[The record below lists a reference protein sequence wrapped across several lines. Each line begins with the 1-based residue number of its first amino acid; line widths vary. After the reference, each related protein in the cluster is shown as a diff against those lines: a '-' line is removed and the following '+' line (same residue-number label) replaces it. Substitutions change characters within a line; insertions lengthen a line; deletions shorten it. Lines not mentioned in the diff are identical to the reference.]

1 MKKVVVAEASS
12 TIKSVAD
19 TLLRQNGYDVICT
32 SDGLQAWEVIQS
44 ERPDLVIAGLGLSGM
59 SGLQLCRQVSA
70 KGPGTPV
77 ILMTG
82 VKDVLTDDQ
91 LRSSGARGRL
101 KKPFSPRDLL
111 DSVDKVVGQGRG
123 AAAGEADRGKM
134 ISRGPDNA
142 EVFEGNPAAR
152 TADGDLYDLD
162 WKELEDVGD
171 SGEEPEAETEKDPK
185 RETEE
190 DPDSQQLV
198 VDEDQYNL
206 VPLPDDEVPDEG
218 QQRVP
223 DENDEDYEWFVGEMR
238 REIGGDSSAK
248 ERTARR
254 ADREKPSDVPGKRTH
269 SDEMTFEDLSP
280 APSARQS
287 QKSADLAVAEDVEKK
302 NQTADGLTQNEIE
315 KIAEKVVS
323 RLAERIAGQLD
334 KETIYEAIRTVL
346 KSRAS

>member
-44 ERPDLVIAGLGLSGM
+44 ERPDLVFAGLSLSGM
-59 SGLQLCRQVSA
+59 SGLELCRQVSSKKLGSA
-70 KGPGTPV
+70 TPV
-77 ILMTG
+77 VLMTG
-82 VKDVLTDDQ
+82 AKDVLTEDQ

-101 KKPFSPRDLL
+101 TKPFSPRDLL
-111 DSVDKVVGQGRG
+111 DTVDRVIGQGRG
-123 AAAGEADRGKM
+123 RLTGEADQGRMNVRG
-134 ISRGPDNA
+134 RDNA
-142 EVFEGNPAAR
+142 EVSRGNPGAE
-152 TADGDLYDLD
+152 TGDSDMYDLD
-162 WKELEDVGD
+162 WKELEDVDD
-171 SGEEPEAETEKDPK
+171 SAEEPELEPEV
-185 RETEE
+185 
-190 DPDSQQLV
+190 DPDNQQLV
-198 VDEDQYNL
+198 LDEDQYNL
-206 VPLPDDEVPDEG
+206 VPLPDDGVPDES
-218 QQRVP
+218 QQRIP

-238 REIGGDSSAK
+238 REIGGGGSAK
-248 ERTARR
+248 EKTAPRE
-254 ADREKPSDVPGKRTH
+254 DRQKQSDVPGKAPH

-287 QKSADLAVAEDVEKK
+287 AQSADLAVAKDVKKK
-302 NQTADGLTQNEIE
+302 NQPAVGLTQNEIE

-334 KETIYEAIRTVL
+334 RETIYEAIRTVL